1 MIAELVTT
9 GSELLLGQIVNTN
22 AAYMA
27 RELNRMGVD
36 VCFQTTVGD
45 NRARMKE
52 VLTHA
57 LTRADIVITSGG
69 LGPTRG
75 DITKEVSAEVMGLT
89 MAQNE
94 ECVARLKAH
103 FARLGREMTE
113 NNLRQAMIP
122 EGAHIFVNHAGTAP
136 GVAMEKDGKLLVNLP
151 GPPSEMKDMFRRSL
165 APYLVEKYGISSI
178 IFSRVLHTNGIG
190 ESMLETKIDDL
201 ILAQKNPTLALLVR
215 PTGVI
220 IRITAKAENEAAAEK
235 LIAPVE
241 NEIRNRLGSFVYG
254 VDEEKME
261 EIVGR
266 ELKAMGLTVATAESC
281 TGGLVASRL
290 TDVAG
295 SSEYV
300 KGGIVSYTD
309 EIKAN
314 VLGVSRELLAEHG
327 AVSEP
332 TARAMAEGAR
342 KVLDA
347 DVAVSTTGLAGPGG
361 GTEKTPVGTV
371 FIAASGPKG
380 TVAEKHSFTG
390 TREQVKFRAS
400 QAVLVLLRRYI
411 RT

>member
-27 RELNRMGVD
+27 QELNRMGVD

-45 NRARMKE
+45 NRVRMKE

-57 LTRADIVITSGG
+57 LSRADLVITSGG

-75 DITKEVSAEVMGLT
+75 DIMKEVSAEIMGRT
-89 MAQNE
+89 MARNE

-122 EGAHIFVNHAGTAP
+122 EGAHIFANHAGTAP
-136 GVAMEKDGKLLVNLP
+136 GVALEKDGKLLVNLP
-151 GPPSEMKDMFRRSL
+151 GPPSEMKDMFQRSL

-178 IFSRVLHTNGIG
+178 IYSRVLHTYGIG

-220 IRITAKAENEAAAEK
+220 IRITAKAENEAAAEA

-241 NEIRNRLGSFVYG
+241 KEIRERLGSLVYG
-254 VDEEKME
+254 ADEEKME
-261 EIVGR
+261 EIVGK
-266 ELKAMGLTVATAESC
+266 ELLERKLTVATAESC

-295 SSEYV
+295 SSGYV

-309 EIKAN
+309 EVKAN
-314 VLGVSRELLAEHG
+314 TLGVPREILAEYG

-342 KVLDA
+342 KVLGA

-361 GTEKTPVGTV
+361 GTAKTPVGTV
-371 FIAASGPKG
+371 FIAASGVSG

-390 TREQVKFRAS
+390 TRGQVKFRAS
-400 QAVLVLLRRYI
+400 QAALALLRKYI
-411 RT
+411 KE